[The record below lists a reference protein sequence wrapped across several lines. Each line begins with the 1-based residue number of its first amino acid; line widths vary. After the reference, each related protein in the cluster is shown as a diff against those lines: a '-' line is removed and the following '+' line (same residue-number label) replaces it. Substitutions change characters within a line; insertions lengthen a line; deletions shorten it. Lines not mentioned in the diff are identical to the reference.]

1 MKLTIPGSSTCVAY
15 TERGSSGYA
24 LEMPGAGLL
33 LDCGSG
39 ASWKL
44 ARAEVTGARDLLK
57 IEN

>member
-1 MKLTIPGSSTCVAY
+1 MKLTMPGSGTCVPY

-39 ASWKL
+39 A
-44 ARAEVTGARDLLK
+44 ARKPVRTEVTGARDLLE

>member
-1 MKLTIPGSSTCVAY
+1 MKLTIPGSGTCVPY

-39 ASWKL
+39 AAKKL
-44 ARAEVTGARDLLK
+44 AGELGCL
-57 IEN
+57 